1 MEVTIIGA
9 KPGVL
14 PPTMQTIKPSSQ
26 SFRGNLNSYP
36 WQTLVEGTCVAGS
49 AVGTVVAA
57 ISGQVVY
64 AGVPLTLALSLN
76 LSNRMRSQQETA
88 QQTTSAIADV
98 RQMVDSLQT
107 AIRQQPSVEKVN
119 LHPLH
124 EAISQ
129 LQTLTQ
135 RLQKTAVREDD
146 WETVNVRLLLM
157 QEQLDHLSTQPQAES
172 ELVNSPGTEETL
184 PPSLNLAEVQFQIQT
199 EMEPVTRRVKT
210 LEQQN
215 KQIVKPYLQRLTQT
229 VKKLEQTSSLTALK
243 RNLDRLRAEF
253 QQHHPE
259 SQEITAL
266 QQEMTRIS
274 GGLAQLQQRFEAWA
288 PLSNL
293 EQLGSI
299 EVAITELFEKVS
311 TLNAQMQR
319 RLNCLENEEVERLHQ
334 EIDFQATTIASL
346 QDGYD
351 RLYHSVTDLSS
362 RLETLPHSEHR
373 KYEHF

>member
-1 MEVTIIGA
+1 
-9 KPGVL
+9 
-14 PPTMQTIKPSSQ
+14 MQTIKPSSQ
-26 SFRGNLNSYP
+26 SFRGHLNSYP
-36 WQTLVEGTCVAGS
+36 WQTWVEGTCVAGS

-64 AGVPLTLALSLN
+64 AAVPLTLALSLN

-98 RQMVDSLQT
+98 RQMVETLHT
-107 AIRQQPSVEKVN
+107 TIRQQPPVEKVN
-119 LHPLH
+119 LHPMH

-129 LQTLTQ
+129 LQTITQ

-157 QEQLDHLSTQPQAES
+157 QEQLDQLATAPQAES
-172 ELVNSPGTEETL
+172 AFASSPGTEETL
-184 PPSLNLAEVQFQIQT
+184 PPSLNWAELQCQLQT
-199 EMEPVTRRVKT
+199 EMEPLARRVKT

-215 KQIVKPYLQRLTQT
+215 KQIVKPYLQRLTQA

-253 QQHHPE
+253 QQQTPE
-259 SQEITAL
+259 SEEITAL
-266 QQEMTRIS
+266 QREMTRIS
-274 GGLAQLQQRFEAWA
+274 EGLAQLQQRFEALP

-299 EVAITELFEKVS
+299 EGAIQELFEKVS

-319 RLNCLENEEVERLHQ
+319 RLNCLENEEVEHLHQ

-362 RLETLPHSEHR
+362 RLETLPHSEHQ

>member
-9 KPGVL
+9 KPGIL
-14 PPTMQTIKPSSQ
+14 PPTMQTIKPSRQ

-64 AGVPLTLALSLN
+64 AAVPLTLALSLN

-107 AIRQQPSVEKVN
+107 AIRQQPPVEKVN

-129 LQTLTQ
+129 LQTITQ

-157 QEQLDHLSTQPQAES
+157 QEQLDQLATAPQTES
-172 ELVNSPGTEETL
+172 QFAHSPGTEETF
-184 PPSLNLAEVQFQIQT
+184 PPSLNVADFQFQIQT
-199 EMEPVTRRVKT
+199 EMEPLARRVKT

-215 KQIVKPYLQRLTQT
+215 KQIVKPYLQRLTQA
-229 VKKLEQTSSLTALK
+229 VKKLEQTGSLTALK

-253 QQHHPE
+253 QQQHPE
-259 SQEITAL
+259 SEEITAL
-266 QQEMTRIS
+266 QSEMTRIS
-274 GGLAQLQQRFEAWA
+274 EGLAQLQQRFETLP

-293 EQLGSI
+293 EQLRSI
-299 EVAITELFEKVS
+299 EAAITELFEKVS

-319 RLNCLENEEVERLHQ
+319 RLNCLENEELERLHQ

-373 KYEHF
+373 EYEHF

>member
-1 MEVTIIGA
+1 M
-9 KPGVL
+9 
-14 PPTMQTIKPSSQ
+14 
-26 SFRGNLNSYP
+26 
-36 WQTLVEGTCVAGS
+36 
-49 AVGTVVAA
+49 AA

-64 AGVPLTLALSLN
+64 AAVPLTLALSLN
-76 LSNRMRSQQETA
+76 LSNRMRSQQQMGE
-88 QQTTSAIADV
+88 QTTSAIADV
-98 RQMVDSLQT
+98 RQMVDVLHT
-107 AIRQQPSVEKVN
+107 TIRQQPPVEKVN

-157 QEQLDHLSTQPQAES
+157 QEQLDQLATPPQAES
-172 ELVNSPGTEETL
+172 EFANSATTEKPL
-184 PPSLNLAEVQFQIQT
+184 PPSPNLPPNLADFQFQIQT
-199 EMEPVTRRVKT
+199 KMEPLALRVKT

-215 KQIVKPYLQRLTQT
+215 KQIVKPYLQRLTQA
-229 VKKLEQTSSLTALK
+229 VKKLEQTGSLTALK

-253 QQHHPE
+253 QQQHPE
-259 SQEITAL
+259 SEEITAL
-266 QQEMTRIS
+266 QSEMTRIS
-274 GGLAQLQQRFEAWA
+274 EGLAQLQQRFEALPA
-288 PLSNL
+288 LSTL
-293 EQLGSI
+293 EQLGTI
-299 EVAITELFEKVS
+299 EVAISELFEKVS

-319 RLNCLENEEVERLHQ
+319 RLNSLEKEEVERLHQ

-351 RLYHSVTDLSS
+351 RLYHSVNDLTN

-373 KYEHF
+373 EYEHF